1 MANYYN
7 LTAWKHTGFDYR
19 NRPYTRDVLNTEYF
33 TQSDHYIQLKGIVVK
48 RDDTSGL
55 TYIDVQGSVKDI
67 RGDQV
72 NAPNVTGSQGPGGPW
87 YSWEEVDY
95 VRLARTGYPGD
106 EDFVDITDYQKDP
119 WNAPHAGKPVYTGY
133 YFVTGLQE
141 LARNITRLFLSL
153 DFWTTMGGA
162 SELEIET
169 GYKIRGPI
177 TDAEDSSS
185 YNDSAEGIGLIHPL
199 ITIGHQSLNKNT
211 SASIIRVLVSSTDLS
226 DLADTDSMDS
236 ITISG
241 SGITYAIPK
250 IKKASSSGRITLKEP
265 DGTTRSYFL
274 ADIDL
279 FDPTVDTVK
288 NGLNALYSAGQL
300 DLSDSYQ
307 IPEQFVDGSPVITN
321 GKYIAL
327 TNSVQSITPSIG
339 KDIGAYPRKAD
350 YMFGSMVIYNAGS
363 GAQNVQRFSEVE
375 DATIKIWASLS
386 PGGNPYARFTKIK
399 SHPYVYDQS
408 VSGMTWMKS
417 AVVLQGASGSMWNQ
431 INYAFQQGE
440 ISREQAELQ
449 LTRNGLQAQ
458 RVTNE
463 AGYIGGAVSAGL
475 SAGYGG
481 AMSDYRARQKDP
493 AFQSTFSGASTL
505 FGMLSNPLG
514 EWSEGQAYKRELAM
528 ADIRQAGLNAQSA
541 QSEVALMKANTLAPY
556 ADFTP
561 DINKA
566 LFSANEFG
574 LYVVN
579 TDSDDRTRL
588 KNFFRRYGYSGLY
601 KPLTWQNIHVKTKVN
616 FIQAEGVVL
625 KHGHFPLRDTV
636 QCSQLLEQGIF
647 LWDERPNQAAFESQ
661 TDAS

>member
-7 LTAWKHTGFDYR
+7 LTAWKHTGFDYQ
-19 NRPYTRDVLNTEYF
+19 NRPYNRDVLNGDYF
-33 TQSDHYIQLKGIVVK
+33 TQSDHYIQMKGIVVK

-55 TYIDVQGSVKDI
+55 SYIDVQGSVKDI

-72 NAPNVTGSQGPGGPW
+72 NAPNITGSQGPGGPW

-106 EDFVDITDYQKDP
+106 EDFVDISSYQKDP

-141 LARNITRLFLSL
+141 LARNVTRLFLDL
-153 DFWTTMGGA
+153 DFWTTLGGA

-185 YNDSAEGIGLIHPL
+185 YNESAEGIGLIHPL
-199 ITIGHQSLNKNT
+199 ITIGHQSLNKQT
-211 SASIIRVLVSSTDLS
+211 SFDKVSVLVSTT
-226 DLADTDSMDS
+226 DLADLADNSSMDS
-236 ITISG
+236 ITLSG
-241 SGITYAIPK
+241 SGIVYAIPK
-250 IKKASSSGRITLKEP
+250 IKKVIGTSHITLEEP
-265 DGTTRSYFL
+265 DGTSRAYYIK
-274 ADIDL
+274 DMGL
-279 FDPTVDTVK
+279 FDPSDTNVK
-288 NGLNALYSAGQL
+288 NGISALYSAGQL
-300 DLSDSYQ
+300 DLADSYE
-307 IPEQFVDGSPVITN
+307 IPTQFVGEQYSSGGVYSTLKN
-321 GKYIAL
+321 A
-327 TNSVQSITPSIG
+327 VQSVTPSVG
-339 KDIGAYPRKAD
+339 KDIGSYPRKAD

-363 GAQNVQRFSEVE
+363 GAQGVQKFSEVE
-375 DATIKIWASLS
+375 DATVKIWASLS
-386 PGGNPYARFTKIK
+386 PTGNPYARFAKIK
-399 SHPYVYDQS
+399 SHPYIYDQA

-417 AVVLQGASGSMWNQ
+417 AVVMQGASGSMWSQ

-440 ISREQAELQ
+440 VSRSQAELE
-449 LTRNGLQAQ
+449 LNRRTLESGRFLDITSAA
-458 RVTNE
+458 
-463 AGYIGGAVSAGL
+463 AGAISTGL
-475 SAGYGG
+475 SAGIAGGRAKKYGDLS
-481 AMSDYRARQKDP
+481 AA
-493 AFQSTFSGASTL
+493 SGL
-505 FGMLSNPLG
+505 FGMLDPT
-514 EWSEGQAYKRELAM
+514 Q
-528 ADIRQAGLNAQSA
+528 DIRAQRDYQVGQTKLDIEQSALNAQSA
-541 QSEVALMKANTLAPY
+541 QNEVALMKANAVAPF

-579 TDSDDRTRL
+579 TDSDDRARL
-588 KNFFRRYGYSGLY
+588 KNYFRRYGYSGLY
-601 KPLTWQNIHVKTKVN
+601 KALTWQNIHVKTKVN

-625 KHGHFPLRDTV
+625 RHSHFPLRDTAR
-636 QCSQLLEQGIF
+636 CAKLLEAGMF

>member
-7 LTAWKHTGFDYR
+7 LTAWKHTGFDYQ
-19 NRPYTRDVLNTEYF
+19 NRPYNRDVLNSDYF
-33 TQSDHYIQLKGIVVK
+33 TQSDHYIQMKGIVVK

-55 TYIDVQGSVKDI
+55 SYIDVQGSVKDI

-106 EDFVDITDYQKDP
+106 EDFVDISSYQKDP

-141 LARNITRLFLSL
+141 LARNVTRLFLDL
-153 DFWTTMGGA
+153 DFWTTLGGA
-162 SELEIET
+162 DELEIET

-185 YNDSAEGIGLIHPL
+185 YNESAEGIGLIHPL
-199 ITIGHQSLNKNT
+199 ITIGHQSLNKQT
-211 SASIIRVLVSSTDLS
+211 SFDKVSVLVSTT
-226 DLADTDSMDS
+226 DLADLADSSSMDS
-236 ITISG
+236 ITLSG
-241 SGITYAIPK
+241 SGIVYAIPK
-250 IKKASSSGRITLKEP
+250 IKKVIGTSHITLEEP
-265 DGTTRSYFL
+265 DGTSRAYYIK
-274 ADIDL
+274 DVGL
-279 FDPTVDTVK
+279 FDPSDTNVK
-288 NGLNALYSAGQL
+288 NGISALYSAGQL
-300 DLSDSYQ
+300 DLADSYE
-307 IPEQFVDGSPVITN
+307 IPTQFVGEEYSSGGVYSTLKN
-321 GKYIAL
+321 AVQNIAP
-327 TNSVQSITPSIG
+327 SVG
-339 KDIGAYPRKAD
+339 KDIGSYPRKAD

-363 GAQNVQRFSEVE
+363 GAQGVQKFSEVE
-375 DATIKIWASLS
+375 DATVKIWASLS
-386 PGGNPYARFTKIK
+386 PTGNPYARFTKIK
-399 SHPYVYDQS
+399 SHPYIYDQA

-417 AVVLQGASGSMWNQ
+417 AVVMQGASGSMWSQ

-440 ISREQAELQ
+440 VSRSQAELQ
-449 LTRNGLQAQ
+449 LNRNGLRAQ
-458 RVTNE
+458 RLTSE
-463 AGYIGGAVSAGL
+463 LGYIGGAVSAGL

-481 AMSDYRARQKDP
+481 AITDIRGKAKDP
-493 AFQSTFSGASTL
+493 EYQSTFSNAPTL
-505 FGMLSNPLG
+505 FGMMANPFG
-514 EWSEGQAYKRELAM
+514 EMSENLAYKRSLAQ
-528 ADIRQAGLNAQSA
+528 ADIAQAGLSAQSA
-541 QSEVALMKANTLAPY
+541 QNEVALMKANAVAPF

-579 TDSDDRTRL
+579 TDSDDRARL
-588 KNFFRRYGYSGLY
+588 KNYFRRYGYSGLY
-601 KPLTWQNIHVKTKVN
+601 KSLTWQNIHVKTKVN

-625 KHGHFPLRDTV
+625 KHSHFPLRDTAR
-636 QCSQLLEQGIF
+636 CAKLLEAGMF